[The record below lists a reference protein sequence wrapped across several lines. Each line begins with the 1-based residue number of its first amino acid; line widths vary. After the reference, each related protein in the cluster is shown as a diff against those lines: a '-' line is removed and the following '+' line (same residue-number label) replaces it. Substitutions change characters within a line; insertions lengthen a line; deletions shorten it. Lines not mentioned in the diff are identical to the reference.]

1 LNGHFFSE
9 RLKSVLHDE
18 LMRIFQDQS
27 YDPAP
32 DITKV
37 RDDTDLPE
45 ISKLLLDMHRVQAYS
60 PAAKKSLVVQYKE
73 GGKKFLG
80 FW

>member
-1 LNGHFFSE
+1 MVEELNGHFFSE

-32 DITKV
+32 DITQ
-37 RDDTDLPE
+37 

-60 PAAKKSLVVQYKE
+60 PAAKKSLVAQYKK
-73 GGKKFLG
+73 GG
-80 FW
+80 